1 MIYWLSRSV
10 LRPIFKMLFGLSVE
24 GLENLPA
31 SGPVVL
37 AANHISYLDPL
48 VVGLASPRRT
58 AFVAKE
64 ELFKIPIFGWY
75 IRKLEAFP
83 VRRGAPDRRAF
94 KAALDKLTAGQIVG
108 IFPQGARQAGI
119 PTEGFP
125 GAAVMA
131 YKTGAVILPTAIR
144 GTDKVMPPGS
154 RRPRFPRI
162 KVIFGKP
169 IKLDGGDRKL
179 VVAEATE
186 RIVKEIQTLM
196 GT

>member
-1 MIYWLSRSV
+1 MIYGLTRCV
-10 LRPIFKMLFGLSVE
+10 LKPIFKVLYRLSVE

-64 ELFKIPIFGWY
+64 ELFSIPVFGWY

-83 VRRGAPDRRAF
+83 VRRGAADRRAL
-94 KAALDKLTAGQIVG
+94 KLALDKLNSGQVVG
-108 IFPQGARQAGI
+108 IFPQGARQPEGVI
-119 PTEGFP
+119 QGFP
-125 GAAVMA
+125 GAALMA

-144 GTDKVMPPGS
+144 GTDKVMPAGS
-154 RRPRFPRI
+154 RLPRFPKI
-162 KVIFGKP
+162 TITFGRP
-169 IKLDGGDRKL
+169 IKLEAGNRKP
-179 VVAEATE
+179 VVAEATDQ
-186 RIVKEIQTLM
+186 IVKEIQTLM